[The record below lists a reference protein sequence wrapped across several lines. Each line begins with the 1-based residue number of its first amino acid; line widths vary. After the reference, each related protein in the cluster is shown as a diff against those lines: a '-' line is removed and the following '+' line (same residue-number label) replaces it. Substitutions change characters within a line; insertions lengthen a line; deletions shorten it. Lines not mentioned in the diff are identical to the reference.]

1 MPAMLAM
8 PKHLAVLL
16 LACCAA
22 GVGCA
27 SQSTA
32 VAPQRRNAALPLTAQ
47 DRALATQPLPAR
59 AAAMDVPARTVS
71 LPLDPDRD
79 ATQIAERIREARPGD
94 DGWIRWTVTR
104 RVLTG
109 KPPTVDPTGGSVLH
123 LALTDTGD
131 VVLEKQ
137 IEAADGV
144 TTTFTPPMIIL
155 PASLAP
161 GQTFEQAF
169 AMRSVLTDRP
179 DRERGSGP
187 ATQTTTLAAWER
199 IATPAGEHLAARIE
213 AVLRAKLGPASVTST
228 STTWYAPGLGI
239 LAETRREEVTVMG
252 LKIRD
257 QRQGWVLQS
266 PGAP

>member
-1 MPAMLAM
+1 MPAMLAR

-27 SQSTA
+27 SQATA
-32 VAPQRRNAALPLTAQ
+32 VAPQRLNAALPLTAQ

-71 LPLDPDRD
+71 LPLDPDLD
-79 ATQIAERIREARPGD
+79 ATQIAERVREARPGD

-104 RVLTG
+104 RVLAGT
-109 KPPTVDPTGGSVLH
+109 PPTEDPTGGSVLH